1 MRTGNEPITARS
13 PLRLRCG
20 LAAFGLVWALAGA
33 LLFAAAGRPG
43 WAIACGV
50 VAAVAATDLAVVIRH
65 IRQGPHYQPGR
76 DVPPYEPVKGKRPEG

>member
-1 MRTGNEPITARS
+1 MRTGNEPMTARS

-20 LAAFGLVWALAGA
+20 LAAFGLVWTIAGTVLFALAGQ
-33 LLFAAAGRPG
+33 PG

-50 VAAVAATDLAVVIRH
+50 LVAVTVVDLTLIIRH

-76 DVPPYEPVKGKRPEG
+76 DVPPYEAVREERRGR